1 MVKVPFIDL
10 SKQYLGLKEEI
21 EQTVFRVLSSGNY
34 ILGKELKAFEGEFA
48 GYCNAKYGIGV
59 GSGTEA
65 IHLSLIACGVKPGD
79 DVITVPNTAVPTISA
94 ISFANANP
102 VFVDIDPDTYTMS
115 PEKLEELLKKKSS
128 NKPKAIIVVHL
139 YGQPADIEP
148 ILEIARRYNLKVI
161 EDACQAHGAEYKG
174 EKVGSF
180 GDAGCFSFY
189 PTKNLGAYGDGGM
202 TITNSPEIAS
212 KLNMLRNYGE
222 ENKYINKIK
231 GFNSR
236 LDEIQAAVL
245 RVKLKKLDHWN
256 EMRRKHA
263 NSYNSSLRDGI
274 ITPVEKEYSKHV
286 FHLYVIRT
294 QNRDEIKEWL
304 KNKGILT
311 SIHYPL
317 PVHFQRSYKDL
328 CYKKNNFPIT
338 EKYSL
343 EILSLPIF
351 PELNKEQE
359 EYTCEVINKF
369 NA

>member
-1 MVKVPFIDL
+1 MIKIPFLDL

-21 EQTVFRVLSSGNY
+21 EQAVFRVLSSGNY
-34 ILGKELKAFEGEFA
+34 ILGEELKAFEREFA
-48 GYCNAKYGIGV
+48 EYCNAKYGVGV

-65 IHLSLIACGVKPGD
+65 IHLTLLACGVKPGD

-102 VFVDIDPDTYTMS
+102 VFVDIDPETYTMS
-115 PEKLEELLKKKSS
+115 PEGLEEQLKKSS
-128 NKPKAIIVVHL
+128 KKPKVVIPVHL
-139 YGQPADIEP
+139 YGQPADMGP
-148 ILEIARRYNLKVI
+148 ILEIARKYNLKVI

-174 EKVGSF
+174 KKVGSL
-180 GDAGCFSFY
+180 GDVGCFSFY

-202 TITNSPEIAS
+202 ATTNNSEIAS
-212 KLNMLRNYGE
+212 TLNMLRNYGE
-222 ENKYINKIK
+222 EKKYVNKIK

-245 RVKLKKLDHWN
+245 RVKLKKLDQWN
-256 EMRRKHA
+256 DMRRKNA
-263 NSYNSSLRDGI
+263 DIYNSSLKNGI

-294 QNRDEIKEWL
+294 QNGYEMKEWL
-304 KNKGILT
+304 KNKGILS
-311 SIHYPL
+311 SIHYPF
-317 PVHFQRSYKDL
+317 PVHFQDAYKDL
-328 CYKKNNFPIT
+328 CYNKNDFPVA

-351 PELNKEQE
+351 PELKEEQVA
-359 EYTCEVINKF
+359 YVCEAVNKF
-369 NA
+369 II